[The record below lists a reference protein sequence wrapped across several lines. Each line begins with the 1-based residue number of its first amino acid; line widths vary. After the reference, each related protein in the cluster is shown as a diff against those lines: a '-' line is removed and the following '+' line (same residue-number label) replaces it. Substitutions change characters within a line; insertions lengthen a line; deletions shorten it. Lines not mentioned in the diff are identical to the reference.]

1 MAVTVITILVGL
13 FMAFAIGA
21 NDVAN
26 GMATAV
32 GAKVIT
38 PKQAALLASVLEF
51 LGAAMFGA
59 TVTKT
64 IASGIIAIDHI
75 QNPTHIIYG
84 ALSALLSAA
93 IWVMVATYYSMPV
106 STTHSI
112 IGGMIGF
119 GLVSGGVKVVY
130 WSKLVSIVLSWFISP
145 IIGGILAFSIFKLIT
160 LTILHR
166 PSPLKAAK
174 KVAPVLIGFTLFL
187 ITFLF
192 SLKTIGT
199 SYLKSLLYGVTAF
212 AISFFISWFLIV
224 KYASKNGNEYQA
236 VEGIFKKV
244 QIITSSYVCFSHGAN
259 DVANAVGP
267 IALILTITQN
277 GGSVKSVVEVP
288 RYILLIGGFGI
299 ALGVLLYG
307 YKVMQTLGH
316 DITEINNTRGFSI
329 DFGTATTVLL
339 SSVFGFPVSTTH
351 TVVGAVTGVGLA
363 RGIEVINTSVL
374 KDILI
379 SWFITLPFSIGV
391 SAIFYLALTTFF

>member
-1 MAVTVITILVGL
+1 
-13 FMAFAIGA
+13 
-21 NDVAN
+21 
-26 GMATAV
+26 
-32 GAKVIT
+32 
-38 PKQAALLASVLEF
+38 
-51 LGAAMFGA
+51 
-59 TVTKT
+59 
-64 IASGIIAIDHI
+64 
-75 QNPTHIIYG
+75 
-84 ALSALLSAA
+84 
-93 IWVMVATYYSMPV
+93 
-106 STTHSI
+106 
-112 IGGMIGF
+112 
-119 GLVSGGVKVVY
+119 
-130 WSKLVSIVLSWFISP
+130 VLSWFISP

-199 SYLKSLLYGVTAF
+199 SYLRSLLYGVAAF

-299 ALGVLLYG
+299 ALGVSLYG

>member
-1 MAVTVITILVGL
+1 M
-13 FMAFAIGA
+13 
-21 NDVAN
+21 
-26 GMATAV
+26 
-32 GAKVIT
+32 
-38 PKQAALLASVLEF
+38 
-51 LGAAMFGA
+51 
-59 TVTKT
+59 
-64 IASGIIAIDHI
+64 
-75 QNPTHIIYG
+75 
-84 ALSALLSAA
+84 
-93 IWVMVATYYSMPV
+93 
-106 STTHSI
+106 
-112 IGGMIGF
+112 
-119 GLVSGGVKVVY
+119 
-130 WSKLVSIVLSWFISP
+130 
-145 IIGGILAFSIFKLIT
+145 
-160 LTILHR
+160 
-166 PSPLKAAK
+166 
-174 KVAPVLIGFTLFL
+174 
-187 ITFLF
+187 
-192 SLKTIGT
+192 
-199 SYLKSLLYGVTAF
+199 
-212 AISFFISWFLIV
+212 
-224 KYASKNGNEYQA
+224 
-236 VEGIFKKV
+236 
-244 QIITSSYVCFSHGAN
+244 
-259 DVANAVGP
+259 ANAVGP